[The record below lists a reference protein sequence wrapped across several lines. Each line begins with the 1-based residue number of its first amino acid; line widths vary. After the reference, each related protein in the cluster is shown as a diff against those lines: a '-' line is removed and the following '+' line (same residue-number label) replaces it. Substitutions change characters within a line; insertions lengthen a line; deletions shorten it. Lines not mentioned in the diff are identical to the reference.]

1 MATLKTLLTFMLA
14 GAFLGLAGASWL
26 GPKYIEWD
34 NTPRLTSAQTL
45 CDLPAIVQDVT
56 GQLLQMQ
63 LFGTLGGALVFL
75 VLGIVFVRM
84 RGKRNTP
91 AAPTGTPPQPAV

>member
-26 GPKYIEWD
+26 SPKYIEWD

-63 LFGTLGGALVFL
+63 LIGTLGGAVLFL
-75 VLGIVFVRM
+75 VMGVFFVRA

-91 AAPTGTPPQPAV
+91 AAPAV